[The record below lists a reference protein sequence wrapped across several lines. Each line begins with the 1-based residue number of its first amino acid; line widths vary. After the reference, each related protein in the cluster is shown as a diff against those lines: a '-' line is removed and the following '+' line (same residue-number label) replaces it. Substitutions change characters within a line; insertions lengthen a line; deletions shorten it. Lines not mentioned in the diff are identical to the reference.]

1 MNLEELPQIHNMAY
15 NCRHRDCK
23 QHSRSEGLMWWMIYL
38 SEENQV
44 QIDVLYPDV
53 TYPGGHEGHHQ
64 HREGQTFMYDLY
76 DGRRAPTQGERQA
89 SSSSSSTSSTP
100 SDEESDGSEELQPDE
115 EHGESRP
122 EEAASEEKETFIA
135 ITLDIDENDFE
146 WLAKNKNRRRG
157 AIWLSK
163 KTAEKGKEI
172 DWKRLPLCEK
182 KEFDLAM
189 AKELSQVSI
198 SRALRNLTEEEHA
211 RLDPAQLMQMRWVL
225 TRKGDGSAK
234 ARLVVLGLQAHN
246 LTEVETAS
254 PTMSKV
260 GRNLLL
266 TVAASMKMT
275 VKAGDVT
282 SAFLQTNTSL
292 QRRS

>member
-1 MNLEELPQIHNMAY
+1 M
-15 NCRHRDCK
+15 
-23 QHSRSEGLMWWMIYL
+23 
-38 SEENQV
+38 
-44 QIDVLYPDV
+44 
-53 TYPGGHEGHHQ
+53 
-64 HREGQTFMYDLY
+64 
-76 DGRRAPTQGERQA
+76 
-89 SSSSSSTSSTP
+89 
-100 SDEESDGSEELQPDE
+100 
-115 EHGESRP
+115 
-122 EEAASEEKETFIA
+122 
-135 ITLDIDENDFE
+135 
-146 WLAKNKNRRRG
+146 
-157 AIWLSK
+157 
-163 KTAEKGKEI
+163 
-172 DWKRLPLCEK
+172 
-182 KEFDLAM
+182 
-189 AKELSQVSI
+189 
-198 SRALRNLTEEEHA
+198 RNLTEEEHA

-234 ARLVVLGLQAHN
+234 ARLVVLGFQAHN

>member
-1 MNLEELPQIHNMAY
+1 M
-15 NCRHRDCK
+15 
-23 QHSRSEGLMWWMIYL
+23 
-38 SEENQV
+38 

-76 DGRRAPTQGERQA
+76 DGRRAPTQGEEQA

-234 ARLVVLGLQAHN
+234 ARLVVLGFQAHH
-246 LTEVETAS
+246 
-254 PTMSKV
+254 
-260 GRNLLL
+260 R
-266 TVAASMKMT
+266 
-275 VKAGDVT
+275 
-282 SAFLQTNTSL
+282 
-292 QRRS
+292 